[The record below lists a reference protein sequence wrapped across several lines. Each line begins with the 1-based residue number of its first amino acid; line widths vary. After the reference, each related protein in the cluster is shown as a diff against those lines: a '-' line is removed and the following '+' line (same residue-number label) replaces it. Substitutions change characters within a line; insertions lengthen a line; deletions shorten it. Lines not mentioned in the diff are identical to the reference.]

1 MRLKQIKDL
10 TRVTEVLWPM
20 SVEVAGYTLY
30 LSGQR
35 VRCLGVHVFKIKC
48 KSIAL
53 LIVYPVIAL
62 DVLLSFLVYIFN
74 NRSFLVRFASLLVT
88 YRVYS

>member
-1 MRLKQIKDL
+1 MRQKQIKDL

-20 SVEVAGYTLY
+20 SVEVVGYTLY

-35 VRCLGVHVFKIKC
+35 VGCQGVHVFKIKC
-48 KSIAL
+48 NSIAL

-62 DVLLSFLVYIFN
+62 DVLISFL
-74 NRSFLVRFASLLVT
+74 A
-88 YRVYS
+88 